1 MWNRREISASSDHDQ
16 SQDLHP
22 HPYARVRARARGGH
36 AVRCWVVVMG
46 GQPPGVGGGGGGGG
60 GSGYRVQ
67 LQGRNYRVVTHT
79 LGAGRPSNA
88 TATANTSTY
97 MACTVVGDAK

>member
-1 MWNRREISASSDHDQ
+1 
-16 SQDLHP
+16 
-22 HPYARVRARARGGH
+22 VRARARGGH
-36 AVRCWVVVMG
+36 AVRCWVGVMG
-46 GQPPGVGGGGGGGG
+46 GQPPGGGGGGG

-88 TATANTSTY
+88 TATTATTANTSTY

>member
-1 MWNRREISASSDHDQ
+1 
-16 SQDLHP
+16 
-22 HPYARVRARARGGH
+22 
-36 AVRCWVVVMG
+36 MG
-46 GQPPGVGGGGGGGG
+46 GQPPGGGGGGG

-79 LGAGRPSNA
+79 SGAGSWPSNA